1 MAVATI
7 DRANTRESLYTG
19 DRRVTFFGRLLRQ
32 PKNRRDNA
40 AAIWIS
46 LSKVAKVLERPVEA
60 EYEWFGVVMAHDFDN
75 KTVFMVAAI
84 IGGVVL
90 LLGLVGALA

>member
-1 MAVATI
+1 MLFSASCQLLSGCPGFGCSSI
-7 DRANTRESLYTG
+7 DHA
-19 DRRVTFFGRLLRQ
+19 RVG
-32 PKNRRDNA
+32 KAGAEARDV
-40 AAIWIS
+40 AIWIS
-46 LSKVAKVLERPVEA
+46 LSKVAKVRERHVEA
-60 EYEWFGVVMAHDFDN
+60 EYEWIGVVMAHDFDN

>member
-1 MAVATI
+1 LSGWPGFGCSSI
-7 DRANTRESLYTG
+7 DHA
-19 DRRVTFFGRLLRQ
+19 RVG
-32 PKNRRDNA
+32 KAGAEARDV
-40 AAIWIS
+40 AIWIS
-46 LSKVAKVLERPVEA
+46 LSKVAKVLLSKVAKVRERPVET

-75 KTVFMVAAI
+75 RSVFMVAAI